1 MKRKLTWTSI
11 FLFIVAATLL
21 VVVAGLVVTMQFG
34 PAKTVTR
41 TATFT
46 SPIQTVL
53 TIHVT
58 PSSNLRDG
66 EQVLVKVGAAKLG
79 GRFFLSECA
88 SATDANING
97 CGDQLAAQ
105 PFIDTDPSG
114 AGSITFYVKTRAATK
129 PYNTTASQPCTDQ
142 CVFMATG
149 GFGGT
154 FVYAPLKFV
163 EHKTSTVTSVP
174 VHASLLGEP
183 SHDAGISPSGSGWAL
198 TTAGLELT
206 PDGGN
211 SFALVPYPIPV
222 LNISDVVIKGSHV
235 LVAGVINFLPVLKS
249 SNDVGAT
256 WKTVVLP
263 AGSGNAG
270 FARFVTQDG
279 TLIGMLVTDVTPF
292 SVAEWYTTS
301 DGGVTWTHH
310 SIPSGGAVTAA
321 GGDLWLAGGPQFAS
335 LYKSADLGVTWSRVS
350 TPFGT
355 LNDGPALSVP
365 GQLKNGN
372 VVLVASGASESLAPI
387 FWANVYVSSD
397 LGAHWKVL
405 ARTNFVGTIGSYVAV
420 PASVVANGVW
430 LGGTTEQGIAVI
442 STKGTLIRTSS
453 MRAVYPGGW
462 ITSIMPFGNSSAWV
476 TTVNGK
482 CPSGKSSCREVSAL
496 IGTVNAGKTW
506 SLVDLSRMPNVRDE
520 LNKQG

>member
-1 MKRKLTWTSI
+1 MKRQLTWKTI
-11 FLFIVAATLL
+11 FLSIVGVTLL
-21 VVVAGLVVTMQFG
+21 MVVAGLVLTMQFG

-41 TATFT
+41 TATPT

-66 EQVLVKVGAAKLG
+66 EQVLVEVGAAKPG
-79 GRFFLSECA
+79 GKFFLSECA
-88 SATDANING
+88 SAADANING

-105 PFIDTDPSG
+105 PFIVTDPSR
-114 AGSITFYVKTRAATK
+114 ASSITFYVKTRAATK
-129 PYNTTASQPCTDQ
+129 PYNTTSFQPCTDQ
-142 CVFMATG
+142 CVIMATG

-154 FVYAPLKFV
+154 FVYTPLKFAKY
-163 EHKTSTVTSVP
+163 KTSTVTATP

-183 SHDAGISPSGSGWAL
+183 SHDAGISPSGAGWAL
-198 TTAGLELT
+198 TTDGLELT

-222 LNISDVVIKGSHV
+222 LNIDDVVIKGPHV
-235 LVAGVINFLPVLKS
+235 MLAGVINFLPIVKS
-249 SNDVGAT
+249 SDDFGAT
-256 WKTVVLP
+256 WKTVTLP
-263 AGSGNAG
+263 TGSGNAG

-292 SVAEWYTTS
+292 SVAEWYATS

-310 SIPSGGAVTAA
+310 SIPLGGVVTAA

-350 TPFGT
+350 TPWGT
-355 LNDGPALSVP
+355 KNDGPALSVP

-372 VVLVASGASESLAPI
+372 VVLVGSGARESLTPI
-387 FWANVYVSSD
+387 FWAKVYVSSD
-397 LGAHWKVL
+397 HGASWKVL
-405 ARTNFVGTIGSYVAV
+405 AGTNFVGNIGSYVAV
-420 PASVVANGVW
+420 AASVVANSVW
-430 LGGTTEQGIAVI
+430 LGGTTDQGIAVV
-442 STKGTLIRTSS
+442 SAKGTLTRTSS

-462 ITSIMPFGNSSAWV
+462 ITSIMPFGNSSAWI

-496 IGTVNAGKTW
+496 MGTANAGKTW
-506 SLVDLSRMPNVRDE
+506 SMVDLSRMPTS
-520 LNKQG
+520 